1 LTSKVAVFASGR
13 GSNFAVLADHEPAE
27 SSWEVALLISD
38 RDDAPVLERARE
50 RSVRVEVI
58 PTAGRAGEV
67 VGREILHVLEDLGIH
82 LVLLAGFLRL
92 IPPAVVDAYRGRMLN
107 LHPALLPSF
116 GGKGMYGRRVHE
128 AVLEAGVRIT
138 GATVHLVDE
147 RYDRGRILAQW
158 PVPVLEDDS
167 AESLAARVNAVEHRL
182 FPAVVDRVV
191 RALAE
196 GGELPTIPGPRTPSH
211 AAFSLSSDAPE
222 FLP

>member
-1 LTSKVAVFASGR
+1 MTSKVAVFASGR

-50 RSVRVEVI
+50 RSVRVQVI
-58 PTAGRAGEV
+58 PIAGRPGEAV
-67 VGREILHVLEDLGIH
+67 AREILQVLEEFGIH

-92 IPPAVVDAYRGRMLN
+92 IPAAVVEAYRGRMLN

-158 PVPVLEDDS
+158 PVPVLGDDT
-167 AESLAARVNAVEHRL
+167 AESLAARVNRVEHRL

-196 GGELPTIPGPRTPSH
+196 GGELPTIPGPDTPSR
-211 AAFSLSSDAPE
+211 AAFFLSSEAPE
-222 FLP
+222 FFP